1 MPISLILDGE
11 ILWDNLHEHGFDQ
24 QWLDNQ
30 LTTNGY
36 DNVKRIFYADLRESE
51 AIHISPK

>member
-1 MPISLILDGE
+1 M
-11 ILWDNLHEHGFDQ
+11 LWDNLHEHGFDQ